1 MQMSETGE
9 DSFVPQSDED
19 LAQLLEAQLA
29 SMRKAAPAPVTPAV
43 RTPSVTFNPA
53 DVPEWNDDADESGI
67 DSLFGSLLDGDPET
81 EAVAVVTEQVV
92 IEEIVPQAIPVEPLA
107 VTEPFAYGAPDVIEG
122 EEILV
127 EETAVEEILVV
138 EEISQHSSE
147 DRPTDSVLEDVV
159 VATTIA
165 ASAGAEPIPAMFS
178 EAEYV
183 SAVLEVEPPAPAV
196 IASTLVVTEQLET
209 PLVQDAPVTDVV
221 PEQVTELAPVDEPTV
236 DSVAVDDEPVD
247 VAPSITAPVDPITT
261 FSQRPSFDELV
272 FGSLG
277 ED

>member
-1 MQMSETGE
+1 MHMSESSE

-29 SMRKAAPAPVTPAV
+29 SMRKATPTPFTPEV
-43 RTPSVTFNPA
+43 STPSVAFNPA
-53 DVPEWNDDADESGI
+53 DVPEWNDDADENGI

-92 IEEIVPQAIPVEPLA
+92 IEEKVLPAVPVEPLA
-107 VTEPFAYGAPDVIEG
+107 VTEPFAFGAPEVIGG
-122 EEILV
+122 EDIPL

-138 EEISQHSSE
+138 EEISHPSSE
-147 DRPTDSVLEDVV
+147 DRLTDSVVEEAL

-165 ASAGAEPIPAMFS
+165 ATAGAEPIPAMFS
-178 EAEYV
+178 EADYV
-183 SAVLEVEPPAPAV
+183 SAVLEEEPAV
-196 IASTLVVTEQLET
+196 PVVMASTHMVAEELETPVNQDPPVTAVVPGVVTET
-209 PLVQDAPVTDVV
+209 
-221 PEQVTELAPVDEPTV
+221 APVDEPTE
-236 DSVAVDDEPVD
+236 DSVAVDDEPGD